1 MRKKYSIKKHGNT
14 FKVFEHLTKQFI
26 AQSKNRNVLTKL
38 LVKLNKG
45 AKVFLHRVSN
55 PEKYGVAKVKKNKI
69 SDFTLAQKTK
79 DIDLIIELTVL

>member
-45 AKVFLHRVSN
+45 AFFNGDTPRFMLLSG
-55 PEKYGVAKVKKNKI
+55 P
-69 SDFTLAQKTK
+69 
-79 DIDLIIELTVL
+79 IIVHGQRNTINI